1 MKIQMKIKTLREK
14 LMNEKFIVRIR
25 KKEDIVYYNGI
36 KVFTLKENK
45 NTVTMEIPENLYQYS
60 FHDIEEMY
68 KEIQKTKSSIAD
80 ELKLKIDLLESFEEE
95 GYFHF
100 EMPSI
105 TFRKAD
111 DSRYSHEEMT
121 ARFKTFYK
129 HLTEKLKIDLRHI
142 DIEAFLQDFET
153 KKENTI
159 TFTKPIKNIHDILYI
174 QYYYYID
181 LKSNNKDGILSEL
194 KKTTAAPKFG
204 SSLIKPTTK
213 DISAEE
219 FSKLLEKIKEVVETS
234 NVKEYEKRYQFMFM
248 LSALNSNLFGKGCY
262 AFEQEYGFQNRSRKT
277 KKEKEKKCRIDCV
290 FFQYDE
296 KNKKITDL
304 YLIELKVDDSVVSGE
319 NGVLTHL
326 DDINSLFFKKEKV
339 NSKSFNEIREKESV
353 NDKFFNEIRENIQ
366 YRMEQLYDHFEYTYD
381 ENKID
386 FNVHFYT
393 IFGFTNEACKKNIQ
407 YVLENIKTSEGIE
420 KLSSQTDKLK
430 LEPYF
435 KKNHINLETYAKNA
449 SNYNKGK
456 KYTYDFKFFFDKD
469 VFDYKDLDRE
479 NMNFIE
485 CNINDNVEKIAW

>member
-1 MKIQMKIKTLREK
+1 MK
-14 LMNEKFIVRIR
+14 EKFIVRIR

-36 KVFTLKENK
+36 KVFTLTENK
-45 NTVTMEIPENLYQYS
+45 NTVAMEIPKNLYQYS

-68 KEIQKTKSSIAD
+68 KEIHKTKSSIED
-80 ELKLKIDLLESFEEE
+80 ELKLKTNLLESFEEE

-105 TFRKAD
+105 TFQKAD

-121 ARFKTFYK
+121 TRFKMFYN
-129 HLTEKLKIDLRHI
+129 HLAEKLKIDLRHI
-142 DIEAFLQDFET
+142 DIEKFLQDFES
-153 KKENTI
+153 KRENTI
-159 TFTKPIKNIHDILYI
+159 TFTKPIKKIHDILYI
-174 QYYYYID
+174 QYYYYMD
-181 LKSNNKDGILSEL
+181 LKVKNKGEKISEL
-194 KKTTAAPKFG
+194 KKTTAAPQFG
-204 SSLIKPTTK
+204 SSLIKPTTN

-248 LSALNSNLFGKGCY
+248 LYALNSNLFGKGCY
-262 AFEQEYGFQNRSRKT
+262 AFEQEYGFQNRFRKT
-277 KKEKEKKCRIDCV
+277 KREKTKKCRIDCV

-296 KNKKITDL
+296 KDKKITDL

-326 DDINSLFFKKEKV
+326 DDINSLFFDKEKE
-339 NSKSFNEIREKESV
+339 NV
-353 NDKFFNEIRENIQ
+353 NDEFFNKIRENIK
-366 YRMEQLYDHFEYTYD
+366 YRMEQLYDHFEYPY
-381 ENKID
+381 EKNKID

-393 IFGFTNEACKKNIQ
+393 VFGFTNEACKKNIQ

-420 KLSSQTDKLK
+420 KLSEQTDKLK

-435 KKNHINLETYAKNA
+435 KKNQIKLETYAKNA

-485 CNINDNVEKIAW
+485 CNMSDDVEKIEW